1 MGFNQRIS
9 GVGSY
14 LSTHLASTTA
24 QSEELTYLCIE
35 GVPLELPSFERKSKH
50 ILYKNRDDASLEE
63 EESRFKLIEILF
75 FWGLESLQAK
85 D

>member
-35 GVPLELPSFERKSKH
+35 GVPLELPSFEQKSKH
-50 ILYKNRDDASLEE
+50 HLFKNRDDANLEE